1 MDKDRSCLC
10 QSDPTPL
17 RGVQTLKKKILC
29 LWAPIPVSGTRHTG
43 ERFAPPRVPC
53 LLYAGEREKKGEEEP
68 LVLESGP
75 EGQMKPPDSWVTLP
89 TLRPYRLTSLQ
100 ERTGSRRDAT
110 PISTGPCV
118 AVVSVLHEY
127 EDTAHNPTQG

>member
-1 MDKDRSCLC
+1 M
-10 QSDPTPL
+10 P
-17 RGVQTLKKKILC
+17 
-29 LWAPIPVSGTRHTG
+29 HTG

-53 LLYAGEREKKGEEEP
+53 LLYAGEREKKGGEEP
-68 LVLESGP
+68 LVLEIGP

-110 PISTGPCV
+110 PISSGENALPLKVDRRPLLHGGFVCESRYFRLDYKTQNVPSLQV
-118 AVVSVLHEY
+118 RAVMENL
-127 EDTAHNPTQG
+127 